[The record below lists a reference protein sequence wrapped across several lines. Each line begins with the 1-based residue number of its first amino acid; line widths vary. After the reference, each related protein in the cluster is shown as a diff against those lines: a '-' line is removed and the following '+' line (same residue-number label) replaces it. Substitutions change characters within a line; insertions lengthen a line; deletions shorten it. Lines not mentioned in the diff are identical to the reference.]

1 MAASPWK
8 QFEAM
13 EPDREYF
20 VMASHLPLKSMGA
33 TPRMLG
39 LASAV
44 RRQLKDTPGIVGYSL
59 DAKVFAK
66 DYFTLSVWEDEAA
79 LRAVAADLVTTVD
92 AHVQRAGAEENQH
105 DAGGDAGVDVE
116 LAHGV
121 LLGSAG
127 CVYKQFASP
136 RQS

>member
-13 EPDREYF
+13 APDREYF
-20 VMASHLPLKSMGA
+20 VMASHLPLKTMGA

-79 LRAVAADLVTTVD
+79 LRAFVAHAPHVEVMSKLEPDMGETKFTTWTITGTDARPTWAD
-92 AHVQRAGAEENQH
+92 AKQRLH
-105 DAGGDAGVDVE
+105 
-116 LAHGV
+116 
-121 LLGSAG
+121 
-127 CVYKQFASP
+127 
-136 RQS
+136 